1 VIAAILG
8 TDMLHHFKQNS
19 DIQLFYEVNGSLA
32 MPTQTSEAPACM
44 TGDPGKRHF
53 IIEMFVHAAD
63 ISNSAKQFEI
73 ARNWAYLV
81 VDEFFTQGER
91 EKDLGLPVSPF
102 MDKDLTNIATLQ
114 MNFIEFMVFPL
125 YSSLIMLFP
134 TLSPACENLAR
145 NVGTWGNKRI
155 QELSSQ
161 GTEQD
166 GMDGAQHET
175 GDRDPESI
183 QQEIKKI
190 EVRTEALQQKLQ
202 TVLRKSQEG

>member
-1 VIAAILG
+1 MHCAILFDVLRNPDAAILAELTGDEWRKLRGIVIAAILG

-114 MNFIEFMVFPL
+114 VSHQQTPFDHSPL
-125 YSSLIMLFP
+125 SAHPPLSPHLSTLHSSLL
-134 TLSPACENLAR
+134 THSPRSPRYHDTAR
-145 NVGTWGNKRI
+145 
-155 QELSSQ
+155 
-161 GTEQD
+161 
-166 GMDGAQHET
+166 
-175 GDRDPESI
+175 
-183 QQEIKKI
+183 
-190 EVRTEALQQKLQ
+190 
-202 TVLRKSQEG
+202 

>member
-1 VIAAILG
+1 
-8 TDMLHHFKQNS
+8 M
-19 DIQLFYEVNGSLA
+19 
-32 MPTQTSEAPACM
+32 EAPACM

-114 MNFIEFMVFPL
+114 VSHQQTPFDHSPL
-125 YSSLIMLFP
+125 SAHPPLSPHLSILHSSLLAHSP
-134 TLSPACENLAR
+134 RSPASVPR
-145 NVGTWGNKRI
+145 HR
-155 QELSSQ
+155 
-161 GTEQD
+161 
-166 GMDGAQHET
+166 
-175 GDRDPESI
+175 
-183 QQEIKKI
+183 
-190 EVRTEALQQKLQ
+190 
-202 TVLRKSQEG
+202 